1 MLIPQVYKNNQL
13 NLPTRIAKMSASANS
28 SINYNV
34 IENNEFDV
42 SKIRLVQNSIKTK
55 DKETGRDITVQQLL
69 FDVVSDQVRENAK
82 PKFILKSPI
91 MTTKKPIQSRESKNG
106 DMDYSIFQVFDLAN
120 EEEKK
125 FVDNCYAIKEYLA
138 TELVKP
144 DVKKFTG
151 HKIPN
156 ANVPG
161 SVPCLIYREM
171 DDDGANF
178 KEGSKPSC
186 YFNLFQA
193 KNADGSTFGTEVVLM
208 ATGQKLSRN
217 AWIKLLSTHTMKYQV
232 CHRFMRLTVS
242 GTTKLALITQA
253 HSVLIYDVMPIT
265 TESMAVRMAK
275 SYKASD
281 EEVARAKEIEKML
294 AMDSIPKEDSKTS
307 VVKSVGRNN
316 DVDLGLDVADEPA
329 W

>member
-1 MLIPQVYKNNQL
+1 M
-13 NLPTRIAKMSASANS
+13 TS
-28 SINYNV
+28 SIGNFN
-34 IENNEFDV
+34 IINNNDFDV

-55 DKETGRDITVQQLL
+55 DKETGRDLTVQQLL

-91 MTTKKPIQSRESKNG
+91 MQTKKPIQARESKNG
-106 DMDYSIFQVFDLAN
+106 DMDYSIFQLFDMAN

-125 FVDNCYAIKEYLA
+125 FVDNCYAIKDYLA
-138 TELVKP
+138 AELVKP
-144 DVKKFTG
+144 EVKKFTG

-156 ANVPG
+156 ANVAG

-171 DDDGANF
+171 NDEGTDF

-186 YFNLFQA
+186 FFNLFQA
-193 KNADGSTFGTEVVLM
+193 RNTDGSTFGTDVVLM
-208 ATGQKLSRN
+208 ATGQKLSRP

-232 CHRFMRLTVS
+232 CLRYMRLTIS

-253 HSVLIYDVMPIT
+253 HSVLIYDVFPIVS
-265 TESMAVRMAK
+265 ESMAVRMAK
-275 SYKASD
+275 SYKAPD
-281 EEVARAKEIEKML
+281 EEVTRAKEIEKML
-294 AMDSIPKEDSKTS
+294 SMDGIPEENSRATAKASKGIASVKEDI
-307 VVKSVGRNN
+307 
-316 DVDLGLDVADEPA
+316 DLGLDVSNEPE

>member
-1 MLIPQVYKNNQL
+1 
-13 NLPTRIAKMSASANS
+13 MSAANNNATNS
-28 SINYNV
+28 FNYNV
-34 IENNEFDV
+34 IENNDFDV

-69 FDVVSDQVRENAK
+69 FDVVSEQVRENAK

-91 MTTKKPIQSRESKNG
+91 MTTKKPIQARESKNG
-106 DMDYSIFQVFDLAN
+106 GMDYSIFQVFDLEN
-120 EEEKK
+120 EQEMK
-125 FVDNCYAIKEYLA
+125 FVENCYAIKEYLA

-144 DVKKFTG
+144 EVKKFTG

-171 DDDGANF
+171 NDEGTDF

-193 KNADGSTFGTEVVLM
+193 TNSDGSTFGTEVVLM

-217 AWIKLLSTHTMKYQV
+217 AWIKLLSSHTMKYQV
-232 CHRFMRLTVS
+232 CVRFMRLTVS

-253 HSVLIYDVMPIT
+253 HSVLIYDVMPMAN
-265 TESMAVRMAK
+265 ESMAVRMAK

-281 EEVARAKEIEKML
+281 EEIARAKEIEKML
-294 AMDSIPKEDSKTS
+294 ATDDIPKEDSKTAVAKA
-307 VVKSVGRNN
+307 VVKKND

>member
-1 MLIPQVYKNNQL
+1 MSNANGNFNIIDNQD
-13 NLPTRIAKMSASANS
+13 
-28 SINYNV
+28 
-34 IENNEFDV
+34 FDI
-42 SKIRLVQNSIKTK
+42 SKIRLVQNSVKTK

-91 MTTKKPIQSRESKNG
+91 MTTKKPIQARESKNG
-106 DMDYSIFQVFDLAN
+106 DMDYSIFQLFDLAN
-120 EEEKK
+120 EEEKN
-125 FVDNCYAIKEYLA
+125 FVDNCYAIKEFLA
-138 TELVKP
+138 AELVKP
-144 DVKKFTG
+144 EVKKFTG

-156 ANVPG
+156 ANVLG

-171 DDDGANF
+171 NDEGTDF

-186 YFNLFQA
+186 FFNLFQA
-193 KNADGSTFGTEVVLM
+193 RNMDGSTFGTDVVLM
-208 ATGQKLSRN
+208 ATGQKLSRP

-232 CHRFMRLTVS
+232 CLRFMRLTIS

-253 HSVLIYDVMPIT
+253 HSVLIYDVFPIVA
-265 TESMAVRMAK
+265 ESMAVRMAK

-294 AMDSIPKEDSKTS
+294 AMDGIPQEGSRSTPA
-307 VVKSVGRNN
+307 VKSSGVVEKNL
-316 DVDLGLDVADEPA
+316 DLGLDVSNEPE